1 MNTNRLLFLL
11 FLIIAAFGAVVV
23 RLVNIQIIKNEELK
37 FYATR
42 QQTSVE
48 IIKAERGLIYDKNN
62 FLLAYNRNDVSFDV
76 YLKNLNEK
84 GRDTIAKA
92 FSSVTGK
99 PVEHY
104 LNLMSTSRN
113 NICIEKKA
121 YGEHVTKL
129 KELKLNGLS
138 FREDPTRVYQY
149 NNLAS
154 HILGYVNTDY
164 CGTEGIE
171 KYLENELR
179 GIDGRRSVLK
189 DARNNIVTVIEP
201 SIVPAESGN
210 NVYLTIDRSVQS
222 ILEDELRKGVENFG
236 ASNGLGIVMNPAN
249 GEVLALANMEDFN
262 PNVYNQSS
270 DDVRRNKTV
279 TDVYEPGSTFKSL
292 SLASILDVNLC
303 RLDESIFVEN
313 GKYKFKKVIIKD
325 SHGESNLT
333 VRQVFAKSSN
343 IGLSKLS
350 QRMDNESFYVYL
362 RNFGFGNFSG
372 IELPG
377 EVKGTLKKPGS
388 WSEYTKSSMS
398 FGYEVAVTPIQLIT
412 AYASLI
418 NGGNLFKPT
427 ILKRVTNPD
436 GNIKKENEPQFIRK
450 VISES
455 TSQKMRELLVLAVEE
470 GTGKK
475 AKISEIAIGGKTG
488 TARQIVQ
495 GKYSKEFYN
504 SSFIGFFPADQPKYL
519 ILIVVNSPSKTSYF
533 GGDVAA
539 PIFREISK
547 KIIDLDAEVK
557 KQSSPAVN
565 NITVAFTNNNSSEV
579 EFKNAIN
586 NTEVKYNTSNMN
598 KKVMPDLTGATVRE
612 AIKVLTYLKV
622 KYEIT
627 GSGRIVKQSIE
638 PGTRINNGITC
649 KLTCENKNITGVKTY

>member
-1 MNTNRLLFLL
+1 MNINRLLFLL
-11 FLIIAAFGAVVV
+11 FFIIAGFGAVIA
-23 RLVNIQIIKNEELK
+23 RLANVQIVKNEELK

-42 QQTSVE
+42 QQTSLE

-62 FLLAYNRNDVSFDV
+62 FLLAYNRNDISFDV

-92 FSSVTGK
+92 FSTVTGK

-104 LNLMSTSRN
+104 LKLMHTSRN
-113 NICIEKKA
+113 NVCIEKKA
-121 YGEHVTKL
+121 YGEYVAKL

-138 FREDPTRVYQY
+138 YREDPTRIYQY
-149 NNLAS
+149 NSLAS
-154 HILGYVNTDY
+154 HILGYINTDY
-164 CGTEGIE
+164 LGTEGIE
-171 KYLENELR
+171 KYLENELK

-189 DARNNIVTVIEP
+189 DARNNIVTVIET
-201 SIVPAESGN
+201 SVVQAISGN
-210 NVYLTIDRSVQS
+210 NVHLTIDRSVQT
-222 ILEDELRKGVENFG
+222 ILEDELRKGVETFG

-262 PNVYNQSS
+262 PNSYNQSS
-270 DDVRRNKTV
+270 DEIRRNKTV
-279 TDVYEPGSTFKSL
+279 TDTYEPGSTFKSL

-313 GKYKFKKVIIKD
+313 GKYNFKKITIKD

-333 VRQVFAKSSN
+333 VRQIFAKSSN

-350 QRMDNESFYVYL
+350 QRIDNESFYVYL
-362 RNFGFGNFSG
+362 RNFGLGNISG

-377 EVKGTLKKPGS
+377 EVKGTLKKPGA

-418 NGGNLFKPT
+418 NGGNLFKPS
-427 ILKRVTNPD
+427 IVKRVTEPN
-436 GNIKKENEPQFIRK
+436 GSIKKENEPEFIRK

-455 TSQKMRELLVLAVEE
+455 TSQKMRELLILAVEE

-475 AKISEIAIGGKTG
+475 AKINDVTIGGKTG

-519 ILIVVNSPSKTSYF
+519 ILIVINSPSKASYY

-557 KQSSPAVN
+557 KQHSPAVN
-565 NITVAFTNNNSSEV
+565 NIKVAFTNGSNNDV
-579 EFKNAIN
+579 QFKNAIN
-586 NTEVKYNTSNMN
+586 NSEGKYNPEYLN

-612 AIKVLTYLKV
+612 AIKVLTYLNI

-638 PGTRINNGITC
+638 PGTKVNSGVTC
-649 KLTCENKNITGVKTY
+649 KLNCENNNITGVKTY

>member
-1 MNTNRLLFLL
+1 MNINRLLFLL
-11 FLIIAAFGAVVV
+11 FFIIAGFGAVIA
-23 RLVNIQIIKNEELK
+23 RLVNVQIIKNEELK
-37 FYATR
+37 FYAVR
-42 QQTSVE
+42 QQTSVD
-48 IIKAERGLIYDKNN
+48 IIKAERGLIYDRHN

-76 YLKNLNEK
+76 YLKNLTEK
-84 GRDTIAKA
+84 GRDTVAKA
-92 FSSVTGK
+92 FSAITRK

-104 LNLMSTSRN
+104 LNLMRTSKN
-113 NICIEKKA
+113 NVCIEKKV
-121 YGEHVTKL
+121 YGESVAKL

-138 FREDPTRVYQY
+138 YREDPTRIYQY
-149 NNLAS
+149 NNLSS
-154 HILGYVNTDY
+154 HVLGYVNTDY
-164 CGTEGIE
+164 FGTEGIE
-171 KYLENELR
+171 KYLENELK
-179 GIDGRRSVLK
+179 GKEGRRSVLR
-189 DARNNIVTVIEP
+189 DARNNLVTVIEP
-201 SIVPAESGN
+201 SIIPAVSGN
-210 NVYLTIDRSVQS
+210 NVHLTIDRSVQS
-222 ILEDELRKGVENFG
+222 ILEDELRKGVETFG
-236 ASNGLGIVMNPAN
+236 AANGLGIVMNPVN
-249 GEVLALANMEDFN
+249 GEVLALANMEDYN
-262 PNVYNQSS
+262 PNTYNQSN
-270 DDVRRNKTV
+270 DEVRRNKTV
-279 TDVYEPGSTFKSL
+279 TDTYEPGSTFKSL

-303 RLDESIFVEN
+303 RLDESIFVNN
-313 GKYKFKKVIIKD
+313 GKYKFKKIIIKD

-377 EVKGTLKKPGS
+377 EVKGTLKKPGT

-427 ILKRVTNPD
+427 IVRRITEAN
-436 GNIKKENEPQFIRK
+436 GNIKKENEPEFIRK

-475 AKISEIAIGGKTG
+475 AKINDVIIGGKTG

-495 GKYSKEFYN
+495 GKYSKELYN

-519 ILIVVNSPSKTSYF
+519 ILIVINSPSKASYY

-539 PIFREISK
+539 PIFREVSQ
-547 KIIDLDAEVK
+547 KIIDLDVEVK
-557 KQSSPAVN
+557 KQHSPVVN
-565 NITVAFTNNNSSEV
+565 NVTVAFTNNNNNEIKFRNAIIDE
-579 EFKNAIN
+579 EFK
-586 NTEVKYNTSNMN
+586 YNIENMN
-598 KKVMPDLTGATVRE
+598 KKVMPDLKGATVRE
-612 AIKVLTYLKV
+612 AIKILTYLKI

-638 PGTRINNGITC
+638 PGTRINSGVTC
-649 KLTCENKNITGVKTY
+649 KLNCENKNITGVKTY